1 MSGNPYYSSPP
12 HRRLRRAALNRDG
25 GRCTVP
31 AALRRGRS
39 SITSSRGRAAS
50 PGRALKIDN
59 LHSLCP
65 NARRTDQGTPR
76 RPARPTL
83 IRANLTLRN
92 VVVDPALLYS
102 LIRAADTKDHRDRG
116 RSSRARHKACYGADR
131 WFESISRQRGICK
144 LSPLGREKVSF
155 PAHRAVDRDVSRA
168 SREIAITG
176 S

>member
-1 MSGNPYYSSPP
+1 MAG
-12 HRRLRRAALNRDG
+12 AARSQ
-25 GRCTVP
+25 

-39 SITSSRGRAAS
+39 SIPSSRGRAAS

-102 LIRAADTKDHRDRG
+102 LIRAA
-116 RSSRARHKACYGADR
+116 
-131 WFESISRQRGICK
+131 
-144 LSPLGREKVSF
+144 
-155 PAHRAVDRDVSRA
+155 RAVDRDVSPA